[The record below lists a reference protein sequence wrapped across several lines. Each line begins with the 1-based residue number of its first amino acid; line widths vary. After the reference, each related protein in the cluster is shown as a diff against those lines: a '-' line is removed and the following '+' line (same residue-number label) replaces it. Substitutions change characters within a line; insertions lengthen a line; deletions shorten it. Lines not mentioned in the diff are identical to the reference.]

1 MTFGLSTESYEGA
14 HPKKPGNVVNFI
26 RFGRTSLVY
35 VSKDES
41 EIAIYNLAKEDWDV
55 LDGANAIQLRQ
66 AIRIAKG
73 EAAPGLVFA
82 PVLIGNAG

>member
-1 MTFGLSTESYEGA
+1 MC
-14 HPKKPGNVVNFI
+14 I
-26 RFGRTSLVY
+26 RDSVY

-41 EIAIYNLAKEDWDV
+41 EIAIYNLGKGDWDV
-55 LDGANAIQLRQ
+55 LSGADAIQFRQ

-82 PVLIGNAG
+82 PVLGGK

>member
-1 MTFGLSTESYEGA
+1 M
-14 HPKKPGNVVNFI
+14 VNFI

-41 EIAIYNLAKEDWDV
+41 EIAIYNLGSKGWDV
-55 LDGANAIQLRQ
+55 LTGADAIQLRQ

-73 EAAPGLVFA
+73 EAAPGVVFA
-82 PVLIGNAG
+82 PVLAGK